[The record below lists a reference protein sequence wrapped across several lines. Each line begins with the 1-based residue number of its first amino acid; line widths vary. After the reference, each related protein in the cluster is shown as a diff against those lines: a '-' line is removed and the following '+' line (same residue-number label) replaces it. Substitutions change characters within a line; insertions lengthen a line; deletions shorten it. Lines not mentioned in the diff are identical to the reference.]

1 MLSYPKVFLFVCLS
15 SFDQLNI
22 RIKQRQLRAPGR
34 HLQKGNLVTVSR
46 RLAQIHKASGFGG
59 GGGDILTIKRLGN
72 KQSTNS

>member
-1 MLSYPKVFLFVCLS
+1 MLSYPKVVLFVCLS

-22 RIKQRQLRAPGR
+22 HIKQRQLRAPGR

-59 GGGDILTIKRLGN
+59 RGDILTIKRLDN